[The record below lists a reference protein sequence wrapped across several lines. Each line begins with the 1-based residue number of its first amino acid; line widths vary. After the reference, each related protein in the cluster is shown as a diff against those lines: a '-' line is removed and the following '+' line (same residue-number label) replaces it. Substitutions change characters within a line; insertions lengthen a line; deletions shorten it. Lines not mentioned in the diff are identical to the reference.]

1 MRLRRSSM
9 AACGTLTLNGRMASD
24 SAGACADWGKVLV
37 MVLSFGMTAARA
49 APASTRPQT
58 PPTVMRNVCDVIGH
72 SSWKGGTSPFA
83 TRRRNSFQDGAHDED
98 PHEADDRE
106 DQPRIESVRCPEPAA
121 HPRRA
126 ARHTEQDRADPGP
139 EQSVGDHAG
148 PPQPERS

>member
-1 MRLRRSSM
+1 MRRRRSFS
-9 AACGTLTLNGRMASD
+9 AASGTLTRNGRMASD
-24 SAGACADWGKVLV
+24 PAGACDDWGKV
-37 MVLSFGMTAARA
+37 APAPA
-49 APASTRPQT
+49 APANTRPQT
-58 PPTVMRNVCDVIGH
+58 PATVMRNVCDFIGH

-83 TRRRNSFQDGAHDED
+83 TRGRNSFQDGAHDED
-98 PHEADDRE
+98 PHEADGGE

-126 ARHTEQDRADPGP
+126 ARHTEHDRGDPGP